1 MLSLASPSQYRTVKS
16 IIESNDT
23 VWGYNKGNLSPSVL
37 AKTQV
42 LCFSLSI
49 RYVARLAGACP
60 ISYPYSFE
68 A

>member
-1 MLSLASPSQYRTVKS
+1 MDMK
-16 IIESNDT
+16 E
-23 VWGYNKGNLSPSVL
+23 GNLSPSVL